1 MIRRSYSRLAAIAAA
16 RPGLGSAAI
25 HGFGLAI
32 RLGFMFVVLALSG
45 PALLGKYG
53 VLVSIELVAIYLAG
67 FEFHTFTTRR
77 YSRRPS
83 AGMLARCLACHRK
96 MLLISTPLAVLGALV
111 ATRTLG
117 LNLGWIEL
125 TAFAVVVATGT
136 AVQEIVRFIVITRK
150 PLMSV
155 TVQFIRNA
163 AWQPFALLALAT
175 SHPLVGML
183 AAWSAAAALSLG
195 LATWLLRESLRG
207 SYRIPTRY
215 LLHGLGVARNYY
227 LTANAS
233 VLQNNLE
240 RFVLQS
246 FLGPAAVGVY
256 AFFQNLASTL
266 PALVQSAVLNLWLP
280 SLLQDFGQKTARRF
294 DTLRQ
299 AVMRAILVS
308 VVMSFGIM
316 VGALALSIASG
327 HAAYLPMIWMLAA
340 LLAGQIIQMAT
351 QPVHLALYGGHL
363 DRALMILSLGT
374 LGAASVA
381 SVLLVQRFGVD
392 GAVLSQVA
400 GGVLLT
406 LARLGLFRFYVKKK
420 LI

>member
-1 MIRRSYSRLAAIAAA
+1 MIQSLSRLAALVAA
-16 RPGLGSAAI
+16 RPGLGSAGI

-32 RLGFMFVVLALSG
+32 RLGFMFAVLAWSG

-83 AGMLARCLACHRK
+83 AGMLALCLACHRK
-96 MLLISTPLAVLGALV
+96 MLLISTPLAVVGALV
-111 ATRTLG
+111 ATRALG

-125 TAFAVVVATGT
+125 AAFAVVVATGT

-155 TVQFIRNA
+155 AVQFLRNA
-163 AWQPFALLALAT
+163 GWQPVALLALM
-175 SHPLVGML
+175 SPHPLVWIVIAWSVAAVLSLAL
-183 AAWSAAAALSLG
+183 AAW
-195 LATWLLRESLRG
+195 LLRDAIRG
-207 SYRIPTRY
+207 HRRIPNRY
-215 LLHGLGVARNYY
+215 LLHGVGVARNYY

-280 SLLQDFGQKTARRF
+280 NLLEDFGQKTPRRF
-294 DTLRQ
+294 VTLRH
-299 AVMRAILVS
+299 AVVRALLVS
-308 VVMSFGIM
+308 VVMSVGIM
-316 VGALALSIASG
+316 IGAVVLSVASG
-327 HAAYLPMIWMLAA
+327 HAAYLPMMWMLGV
-340 LLAGQIIQMAT
+340 LLLGQVVQMGT
-351 QPVHLALYGGHL
+351 QPVHLALYGAHL
-363 DRALMILSLGT
+363 DRALMILSLAT
-374 LGAASVA
+374 LGASSVA
-381 SVLLVQRFGVD
+381 SVLLVKRFGIE
-392 GAVLSQVA
+392 GAVLSQVT

-406 LARLGLFRFYVKKK
+406 LARLGLFRFYVKKT